1 MSTAERAT
9 SLVVGARGLL
19 GRAVLQESAARGAI
33 VVPARVRW
41 SDPDDAAKDLSA
53 ALDEART
60 TGAGP
65 LRILWCAGAG
75 VTATPQEV
83 LDAELA
89 VFDSF
94 LDVVARMGAE
104 DRSRTTFFYASS
116 AGGVY
121 AGASEPPFSEAT
133 SPSPLAPYGHA
144 KLQAEAALARLSDV
158 DVHVLIG
165 RIANIYGPGQDL
177 GKPQGLISQLCL
189 AHHTARPIGVYVS
202 LDTLRDYV
210 FVDDC
215 AAMIMDM
222 VERREQLVDD
232 SGPVIKIIASQQ
244 SVSIAMLLGEMRRI
258 FKRAPRVVLASS
270 PHARQQARDLRFR
283 STIWPE
289 IDRRVFRT
297 LASGVAVTD
306 EDIGLRVRSA
316 K

>member
-9 SLVVGARGLL
+9 TLVVGARGLL
-19 GRAVLQESAARGAI
+19 GRAVLQESAARGS
-33 VVPARVRW
+33 VVTSARVRW
-41 SDPDDAAKDLSA
+41 SDPDDATQDLAVS
-53 ALDEART
+53 LDEARAA
-60 TGAGP
+60 GGGP

-75 VTATPQEV
+75 VTATPQDV
-83 LDAELA
+83 LDAELT
-89 VFDSF
+89 VFRSF
-94 LDVVARMGAE
+94 LDVVASLGPE
-104 DRSRTTFFYASS
+104 ERSRTTFFYASS

-121 AGASEPPFSEAT
+121 AGASEPPFSEDT
-133 SPSPLAPYGHA
+133 VPSPLAPYGHA
-144 KLQAEAALARLSDV
+144 KLQAEAALARLTNAGAR
-158 DVHVLIG
+158 VLIG

-215 AAMIMDM
+215 AEMILDM
-222 VERREQLVDD
+222 VERGEALPDEV
-232 SGPVIKIIASQQ
+232 GPVTKIIASQQ

-283 STIWPE
+283 SKTWPE
-289 IDRRVFRT
+289 IDQRVFRT
-297 LASGVAVTD
+297 LASGVAITD
-306 EDIGLRVRSA
+306 EDIGMRVRSA
-316 K
+316 R